1 MKDTEKIMAIVA
13 VAIVTLAGVWV
24 LKDKDLV
31 QYGILAI
38 GSLAGGTI
46 MSGGSSTVKRKNGN
60 DGETEKVLS
69 EK

>member
-1 MKDTEKIMAIVA
+1 MEDREKIIAIVA

-38 GSLAGGTI
+38 GSLAGGTL
-46 MSGGSSTVKRKNGN
+46 MSSGSSTVKRRNGN
-60 DGETEKVLS
+60 DGETAKVLP